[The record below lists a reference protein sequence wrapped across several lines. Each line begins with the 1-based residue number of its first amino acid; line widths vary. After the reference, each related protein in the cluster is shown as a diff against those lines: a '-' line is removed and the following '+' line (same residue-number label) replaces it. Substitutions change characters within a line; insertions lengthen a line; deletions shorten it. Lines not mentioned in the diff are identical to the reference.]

1 MLNPTLKSARWLL
14 AAAIGLCGSA
24 AADPIQESFSVSNGG
39 KLTVDADSARLEV
52 RGSDTDQL
60 LITISRRN
68 DDAGDIEDDYIVEF
82 SQKDN
87 SVRLDVKRRNKFTS
101 WFSSGRAL
109 VINVSLPDEFDVDLK
124 TSGGGIDIQ
133 NLAGVITTQ
142 TSGGSLRFEDVDGPI
157 HGRTSGGSIHLDG
170 TSSTADLKTSGGG
183 IRIGQVDGE
192 VFARTSGGSIYIERA
207 GGTVSA
213 HTSGGKIEVAE
224 VHGSVD
230 AKTSGG
236 SIHVAIAGPLTADS
250 TLTTSG
256 GSVTVL
262 VEPTIAMAVDAK
274 SSGGRVNTDLPITI
288 QGSASRT
295 RLEGDLNGGGP
306 LLRLRSSG
314 GSVNLRTL

>member
-1 MLNPTLKSARWLL
+1 MLNPTLNGARWLL

-24 AADPIQESFSVSNGG
+24 AADPIQESFTVSNGG
-39 KLTVDADSARLEV
+39 KLTVDADSSRLDV

-60 LITISRRN
+60 QITISRRK
-68 DDAGDIEDDYIVEF
+68 DSGGDIEDDYIVEF
-82 SQKDN
+82 SQEGN
-87 SVRLDVKRRNKFTS
+87 SVHLDVKRRNKFTN
-101 WFSSGRAL
+101 WFSSGRSL
-109 VINVSLPDEFDVDLK
+109 VINVSLPSEFDVDLQ
-124 TSGGGIDIQ
+124 TSGGSVDVQ
-133 NLAGVITTQ
+133 NLAGVITTR
-142 TSGGSLRFEDVDGPI
+142 TSGGSLRFENVDGPI

-192 VFARTSGGSIYIERA
+192 VLARTSGGSISIERA

-224 VHGSVD
+224 VHGAVD

-236 SIHVAIAGPLTADS
+236 SIKVSISGPLTADS

-262 VEPTIAMAVDAK
+262 VDPTIAMAVDAK
-274 SSGGRVNTDLPITI
+274 TSGGRVNTDLPVTI
-288 QGSASRT
+288 QGSTSKN
-295 RLEGDLNGGGP
+295 RLEGDINGGGH

>member
-1 MLNPTLKSARWLL
+1 MLNPTLKGARWLL
-14 AAAIGLCGSA
+14 AAALGLCGTA

-39 KLTVDADSARLEV
+39 KLTIDADSARLEV

-60 LITISRRN
+60 QITISRRN
-68 DDAGDIEDDYIVEF
+68 DDAEDIEDDYTVEF
-82 SQKDN
+82 SQEDN
-87 SVRLDVKRRNKFTS
+87 SVRLDVERRNKF
-101 WFSSGRAL
+101 WFSSGRSL
-109 VINVSLPDEFDVDLK
+109 VITVSLPTEFDVDLQ
-124 TSGGGIDIQ
+124 TSGGNVDIQ
-133 NLAGVITTQ
+133 NLTGVITSR
-142 TSGGSLRFEDVDGPI
+142 TSGGSLRFENVDGPI

-183 IRIGQVDGE
+183 IQIGQVDGE
-192 VFARTSGGSIYIERA
+192 VLARTSGGNISIERA

-213 HTSGGKIEVAE
+213 HTSGGRIKVDE
-224 VHGSVD
+224 VHGSID

-236 SIHVAIAGPLTADS
+236 SIEVAIAGPLTADS

-256 GSVTVL
+256 GSLTVL
-262 VEPTIAMAVDAK
+262 VEPTIAMVLDAK
-274 SSGGRVNTDLPITI
+274 TSGGRVNTDLPITI
-288 QGSASRT
+288 QGNASKN